1 MRQARTRDLHRH
13 ARERATGSNRRCRAS
28 EEAAAEEEAKA
39 EVRRKDRMTP
49 ASKSTRFSV
58 DDLVLPVSESYDPK
72 VFDIA
77 AYDDFVEGIV
87 LGRTYSKDAIRKALI
102 FLGSG
107 RYSSAA
113 DLAEEAF
120 ANSSRLQDAYGT
132 EEALVQRLPFPDK
145 LSCSID
151 LATGTGKT
159 YVMFAI
165 ARILMNE
172 GIVNRVLVL
181 CPSTTIERGLI
192 EKLDEMLAD
201 SDLTSLLPERSGV
214 RTPDRVDATQTI
226 GEGQMCVEN
235 IHQAY
240 EKAGSSI
247 RDSFTGQGESA
258 LVLSDEVHHV
268 YSPTDAKLKKWS
280 EFIADEKFGFR
291 RHVGVSGTCY
301 VANEYIADVIH
312 RYSIRDAIDDGWV
325 KDVFYVE
332 KDDSKT
338 DGERFQKLRTQ
349 HEKNRKTYGE
359 VKPITIAITQTIKAA
374 KALRDDLV
382 SFLGQHM
389 KGGEKEAEDR
399 VLVVTSA
406 KEHEESLLTLA
417 TVDAKTNPVEW
428 IVSVSMLSEGWDVKN
443 VFQIY
448 PHEKRAFNSRLLIAQ
463 VLGRGMRHP
472 PHVTQEPRVYV
483 FNHAKWGAEVDG
495 LVAAVIDRETSVAQ
509 RPTDERQVDHFE
521 LHRLTFKNVPTKLKA
536 KKLEK
541 PKEITKLSLNPQMD
555 ADEKTEFVSAGRS
568 GARETLLTRV
578 EQTYYPVAEV
588 VAQVRE
594 RMRDHDERTGGTL
607 TKAYPK
613 TRVDKLIRD
622 GLKGVKEKQ
631 DRISQENRKQI
642 LSAFGSLQQKR
653 TRPGAIW
660 AQEADGV
667 ETISTADMG
676 ASSARISGLTGD
688 LALFYDEISEKAV
701 SGDDAAALKKAKEL
715 DKETATRLERVS
727 NSYLFKSPVT
737 LVLASH
743 MPEREFVRALLE
755 DGNAEALKAWIKS
768 PDVAFFEIE
777 FGYEKNGRKKHGR
790 FNPDFFLLL
799 EDADTAVVVETK
811 ADDGIST
818 INRGKAEAADRYFA
832 DLNSLLEKQGASR
845 RYQFHFLSPED
856 YPKFFEALRGGTLD
870 GFRSKLHA
878 DLVT

>member
-1 MRQARTRDLHRH
+1 MSPGPKTA
-13 ARERATGSNRRCRAS
+13 
-28 EEAAAEEEAKA
+28 
-39 EVRRKDRMTP
+39 
-49 ASKSTRFSV
+49 RFSV

-87 LGRTYSKDAIRKALI
+87 QSRTYSRDAIRKALI

-107 RYSSAA
+107 RYASSA

-120 ANSSRLQDAYGT
+120 ASSSRLQDAYGT

-151 LATGTGKT
+151 LATGTGKS
-159 YVMFAI
+159 YVMFAL

-172 GIVNRVLVL
+172 GIVNRVLIL

-192 EKLDEMLAD
+192 EKFDEMLAD
-201 SDLTSLLPERSGV
+201 SDLTSLLPERGGV
-214 RTPDRVDATQTI
+214 RIPDRVDATQTI
-226 GEGQMCVEN
+226 GEGQICVEN

-247 RDSFTGQGESA
+247 RDSFAGQGASA

-280 EFIADEKFGFR
+280 EFIADEKFGFH

-301 VANEYIADVIH
+301 VGNEYFPDVIH
-312 RYSIRDAIDDGWV
+312 RYSIREAINDGWV
-325 KDVFYVE
+325 KDVYYVE

-338 DGERFQKLRTQ
+338 DEERFQKLRSQ
-349 HEKNRKTYGE
+349 HEKNRKTYRE
-359 VKPITIAITQTIKAA
+359 VKPITIAVTQTIKGA

-382 SFLGQHM
+382 SFLSQHL
-389 KGGEKEAEDR
+389 KGGAKEAKER

-406 KEHEESLLTLA
+406 KEHEENLLTLA
-417 TVDAKTNPVEW
+417 TVDEKTNTVEW
-428 IVSVSMLSEGWDVKN
+428 IVSVSMLTEGWDVKN

-448 PHEKRAFNSRLLIAQ
+448 PHEARAFNSRLLIAQ
-463 VLGRGMRHP
+463 VLGRGLRRP
-472 PHVTQEPRVYV
+472 PQVSDQPRVYV
-483 FNHAKWGAEVDG
+483 FNHAKWGPEVDG
-495 LVAAVIDRETSVAQ
+495 LVAAVIDRETSISQ
-509 RPTDERQVDHFE
+509 RPTEKRAVDHFQ
-521 LHRLTFKNVPTKLKA
+521 LHQLTFKNVPTKLKA
-536 KKLEK
+536 TKLEK
-541 PKEITKLSLNPQMD
+541 PKEITKLSLSPQMD

-594 RMRDHDERTGGTL
+594 RMRDHDARTEGNL
-607 TKAYPK
+607 RKAYPK
-613 TRVDKLIRD
+613 AKVEKLIRG
-622 GLKGVKEKQ
+622 GLKGIKEKQ

-653 TRPGAIW
+653 TRPGAVW
-660 AQEADGV
+660 AQEADGT
-667 ETISTADMG
+667 ETFSTADMG
-676 ASSARISGLTGD
+676 ASSAQISGLTGD
-688 LALFYDEISEKAV
+688 LALFYDEITEKAV
-701 SGDDAAALKKAKEL
+701 TGDDAAALKKAKDL
-715 DKETATRLERVS
+715 DKDTPTRLERVN
-727 NSYLFKSPVT
+727 NSFLFKSPVT

-743 MPEREFVRALLE
+743 MPERDFVVALLE
-755 DGNAEALKAWIKS
+755 DQNAKALKAWIKS

-799 EDADTAVVVETK
+799 DDSDTVVVVETK
-811 ADDGIST
+811 ADKDVSE

-832 DLNSLLEKQGASR
+832 DLNSFLEKQGSSR

-856 YPKFFEALRGGTLD
+856 YDKFFEALRAGKLD